1 MFVMAKGIII
11 SDQEVKI
18 KKLEDK
24 IKELEQANLMLQ
36 EYFSKTSDKLIK
48 AERSTPFS
56 GIPKF
61 SGIFNFTIDLD
72 LQKVIWLNAINDFLG
87 FNEEKLFLKSIDMLS
102 SKLILTADRRRFKN
116 IINQFRNSGN
126 PHQTVLRLKH
136 PEKKFIWVLA
146 CFEKESFNKQTGSYL
161 QIQFTKLEENKEVS
175 DLLYEFIKKTEKGD
189 QYHKVELLTG
199 RQREIL
205 VLLGKGYTSKEI
217 AECLNISFHTVEAHR
232 KSIAKKTQTRKRAA
246 LISLAAEVGIVR

>member
-1 MFVMAKGIII
+1 MFVMAKGTII
-11 SDQEVKI
+11 SDQETKV
-18 KKLEDK
+18 KKLEEK

-48 AERSTPFS
+48 SERSTPFS
-56 GIPKF
+56 GNPKF
-61 SGIFNFTIDLD
+61 SGIFNFTIDLN
-72 LQKVIWLNAINDFLG
+72 LQKVVWLNTISDFLG

-102 SKLILTADRRRFKN
+102 SKLILIVDRRRFKS
-116 IINQFRNSGN
+116 IVNQFYNSN
-126 PHQTVLRLKH
+126 TPHQSVLRLKH

-146 CFEKESFNKQTGSYL
+146 SFEKESFNKQTGNYL
-161 QIQFTKLEENKEVS
+161 QVQFTKLDESKEVS
-175 DLLYEFIKKTEKGD
+175 DLLYEFIKKSEKGD

-217 AECLNISFHTVEAHR
+217 ADCLNISFHTVEAHR